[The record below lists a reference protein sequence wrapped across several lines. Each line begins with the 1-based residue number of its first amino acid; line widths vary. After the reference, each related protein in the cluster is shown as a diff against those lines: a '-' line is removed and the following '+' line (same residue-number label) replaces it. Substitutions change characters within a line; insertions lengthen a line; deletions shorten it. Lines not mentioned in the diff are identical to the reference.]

1 MLGHAMNP
9 PTTEPLEQ
17 CTKPLQSLAAFNP
30 VDTPLQQGPPPPPP
44 PTGALVGAGGGGLV
58 GTGATGLDVGAD
70 VVTVAVAVGAAVVTV
85 AVAVGAAVIAVGGD
99 GGGAGVVGGDGGK
112 ILSSLMAI
120 SAQFQN
126 RSGAPTAYSGNGDP
140 QYPK

>member
-70 VVTVAVAVGAAVVTV
+70 VVTVAVAVGAAV
-85 AVAVGAAVIAVGGD
+85 IAVGGD